1 MAKRAPKTALVLEI
15 LHVIF
20 FYFGRKPNFSIQRN
34 FRTSLKIFLRAV
46 FENEGVFVENHGF
59 RLHFWSQISKM
70 ESVEVKLAAY
80 ILRWVR
86 NRGGGS
92 LGMVWN
98 ERGSFG
104 VLRASAGYRF
114 RLQVKRTPKME
125 PKWTPECQ
133 IHRKTFR
140 QNRFRNSSNPWT
152 KVSRCVV
159 AGSNAA
165 LCSLHQFWRF
175 GRF

>member
-1 MAKRAPKTALVLEI
+1 
-15 LHVIF
+15 
-20 FYFGRKPNFSIQRN
+20 
-34 FRTSLKIFLRAV
+34 
-46 FENEGVFVENHGF
+46 
-59 RLHFWSQISKM
+59 M

-104 VLRASAGYRF
+104 VLQASAGYRF
-114 RLQVKRTPKME
+114 RLQVKRAPKME

-133 IHRKTFR
+133 IHRKPFR

-152 KVSRCVV
+152 KASRCVV

-175 GRF
+175 GRFWLQKWSPFTGKWRPEIQKWSLVKFFFKNRLEHPWANSLWNMSRNGPVAMKLQSFKGS